1 MSSFAFLM
9 PGPMEILIWL
19 VGLGVLGV
27 ISALLIVLVLKKS
40 R

>member
-1 MSSFAFLM
+1 MSSFAFFM
-9 PGPMEILIWL
+9 PGPMEILIAL

-27 ISALLIVLVLKKS
+27 MIILAVLVLKKP